1 MTVRFSSN
9 QIVDAGV
16 QGMDNALADAM
27 SWNQK
32 VTSGLQYSKAS
43 DNAYAV
49 SRGVRLDF
57 DISRLDMFKANQNFV
72 ASSHANAQTQMDS
85 LINEMNSLRQLFV
98 QSQSGALNKSNF
110 AALKVQAEQIQI
122 AIKDQIVARDASGNP
137 IFNDQEN
144 INQVQIEPNVM
155 VESGVSFQKA
165 FGAAGV
171 LAYPENST
179 LYQNIGSFVTY
190 LGEMASG
197 SNLSKAATVVS
208 DGLNAS
214 FDQLTMAEQR
224 SGGIAA
230 QVDNAKSAMSAFGVQ
245 LADSRSA
252 LLDTDMAAATASYT
266 RAQTLL
272 NAAQAMFARLQQ
284 SNLFSKL

>member
-9 QIVDAGV
+9 QVLDAGV
-16 QGMDNALADAM
+16 QGMDNAMSEAM
-27 SWNQK
+27 AWNKKITTGKQHA
-32 VTSGLQYSKAS
+32 QAS

-72 ASSHANAQTQMDS
+72 ASTHANAQTQMDS
-85 LINEMNSLRQLFV
+85 LVNEMNSLKQLFV
-98 QSQSGALNKSNF
+98 QSQSGALNQSNF
-110 AALKVQAEQIQI
+110 KALKVQAEQIMI
-122 AIKDQIVARDASGNP
+122 AMKEQMTAKDGTGNP
-137 IFNDQEN
+137 IFGDTV
-144 INQVQIEPNVM
+144 NQVQIEPNVM
-155 VESGVSFQKA
+155 VESGVKFDNA
-165 FGAAGV
+165 FGTGGS
-171 LAYPENST
+171 LSFPQNSQMY
-179 LYQNIGSFVTY
+179 LNIQKFVTY
-190 LGEMASG
+190 LEQKGQILGLTTQTADQ
-197 SNLSKAATVVS
+197 VS
-208 DGLNAS
+208 TGLNAS
-214 FDQLTMAEQR
+214 FDQLTMTEQR
-224 SGGIAA
+224 SGGVAA

-245 LADSRSA
+245 LAASQSD

>member
-9 QIVDAGV
+9 QVLDSGV

-27 SWNQK
+27 SWNRK
-32 VTSGLQYSKAS
+32 VTTGKQYAQAS

-85 LINEMNSLRQLFV
+85 LVNEMNSLKQLHV
-98 QSQSGALNKSNF
+98 QSQSGALNPTNYK
-110 AALKVQAEQIQI
+110 ALKVQAEQILI
-122 AIKDQIVARDASGNP
+122 AMKQQMTAKDGTGNP
-137 IFNDQEN
+137 IFGDTV
-144 INQVQIEPNVM
+144 NQVQIEPNVM
-155 VESGVSFQKA
+155 VESGVKFTDA
-165 FGAAGV
+165 FGSDGD
-171 LAYPENST
+171 LAHPENSQMY
-179 LYQNIGSFVTY
+179 LNIQKFVTY
-190 LGEMASG
+190 LDE
-197 SNLSKAATVVS
+197 KAQNTGFTTQTADQVS
-208 DGLNAS
+208 AGLNTS

-245 LADSRSA
+245 MAAAQSA

>member
-9 QIVDAGV
+9 QVLDAGV
-16 QGMDNALADAM
+16 QGMDNALSDAM
-27 SWNQK
+27 SWNK
-32 VTSGLQYSKAS
+32 KITTGKQYAQAS

-72 ASSHANAQTQMDS
+72 ASSHANSQTQMDS
-85 LINEMNSLRQLFV
+85 LVNEMNSLKQLFV
-98 QSQSGALNKSNF
+98 QSQSGSLNPANYK
-110 AALKVQAEQIQI
+110 ALKVQAEQMLVAMKQQMT
-122 AIKDQIVARDASGNP
+122 AKDGTGNP
-137 IFNDQEN
+137 IFGDTVNL
-144 INQVQIEPNVM
+144 VQIEPNVT
-155 VESGVSFQKA
+155 VESGVKFTDA
-165 FGAAGV
+165 FGSGGN
-171 LAYPENST
+171 LAFPENSQM
-179 LYQNIGSFVTY
+179 YINIQKFVTY
-190 LGEMASG
+190 LDEKG
-197 SNLSKAATVVS
+197 SNNGLTTQTADQVS
-208 DGLNAS
+208 NGLNAS

-245 LADSRSA
+245 LAASQSA

>member
-1 MTVRFSSN
+1 
-9 QIVDAGV
+9 
-16 QGMDNALADAM
+16 MDNALADAM

-32 VTSGLQYSKAS
+32 VTSGKQYAQAS

-85 LINEMNSLRQLFV
+85 LINEMNSLKQLFV
-98 QSQSGALNKSNF
+98 QSQSGALNPSNF
-110 AALKVQAEQIQI
+110 RALKIQAEQILI
-122 AIKDQIVARDASGNP
+122 AMKQQMTAKDGTDNP
-137 IFNDQEN
+137 IFGETV
-144 INQVQIEPNVM
+144 NQVQIEPNVM
-155 VESGVSFQKA
+155 VESGVKFNDA
-165 FGAAGV
+165 FGAGGD
-171 LAYPENST
+171 LRYPENSQMY
-179 LYQNIGSFVTY
+179 LNIQKFVTY
-190 LGEMASG
+190 LDEKGQNTGLGTQNADQ
-197 SNLSKAATVVS
+197 VS
-208 DGLNAS
+208 AGLNTS
-214 FDQLTMAEQR
+214 FDQLNMAVQR
-224 SGGIAA
+224 SGGVAA
-230 QVDNAKSAMSAFGVQ
+230 QVDNAKTAMSAFGVQ
-245 LADSRSA
+245 LAASQSA

>member
-1 MTVRFSSN
+1 MSVRFSSN
-9 QIVDAGV
+9 QVVDAGV

-32 VTSGLQYSKAS
+32 VTSGKQYSKAS

-57 DISRLDMFKANQNFV
+57 DISRLEMFKTNQNFV
-72 ASSHANAQTQMDS
+72 MSSHANAQTQMDS
-85 LINEMNSLRQLFV
+85 MINEMNSLKQLFV

-110 AALKVQAEQIQI
+110 AALKVQAEQIRDT
-122 AIKDQIVARDASGNP
+122 IKTQMTARDATGNP
-137 IFNDQEN
+137 IFNNEAE
-144 INQVQIEPNVM
+144 INKVQIEPNVM
-155 VESGVSFQKA
+155 VESGVSFQRA
-165 FGAAGV
+165 FGTDGN
-171 LAYPENST
+171 LTYPENSS
-179 LYQNIGSFVTY
+179 LYKNINNFVTY
-190 LGEMASG
+190 LGEMATG
-197 SNLSKAATVVS
+197 TMPSKAATLVS
-208 DGLNAS
+208 DGLNTS

-224 SGGIAA
+224 SGGVAA
-230 QVDNAKSAMSAFGVQ
+230 QVDNARNAMTAFGTQ
-245 LADSRSA
+245 MAASQSA

>member
-1 MTVRFSSN
+1 
-9 QIVDAGV
+9 
-16 QGMDNALADAM
+16 
-27 SWNQK
+27 
-32 VTSGLQYSKAS
+32 
-43 DNAYAV
+43 
-49 SRGVRLDF
+49 
-57 DISRLDMFKANQNFV
+57 
-72 ASSHANAQTQMDS
+72 MDS
-85 LINEMNSLRQLFV
+85 LINEMNSLKQLFV

-171 LAYPENST
+171 LAHPENST

-197 SNLSKAATVVS
+197 SNLSKVATVVS

-245 LADSRSA
+245 LAASRSA

>member
-9 QIVDAGV
+9 QVVDAGV

-27 SWNQK
+27 SWNKK
-32 VTSGLQYSKAS
+32 VTSGKQYSTAS

-85 LINEMNSLRQLFV
+85 LINEMNKLKQLFV
-98 QSQSGALNKSNF
+98 QSRDGSLNPSNYKALQ
-110 AALKVQAEQIQI
+110 VQVEQIRD
-122 AIKDQIVARDASGNP
+122 AMKDQMVARDATGNP
-137 IFNDQEN
+137 IFNETV
-144 INQVQIEPNVM
+144 NQVQIEPNVM
-155 VESGVSFQKA
+155 VASGVKFDDV
-165 FGAAGV
+165 FGSGGS
-171 LAYPENST
+171 LAHPENTSM
-179 LYQNIGSFVTY
+179 YQNIDNFVNY

-197 SNLSKAATVVS
+197 IQPTRPQNAIS

-214 FDQLTMAEQR
+214 FDQITMAEQR
-224 SGGIAA
+224 SGGVAL
-230 QVDNAKSAMSAFGVQ
+230 QVDNARNAMTAFGTQ
-245 LADSRSA
+245 MAASQSA

>member
-9 QIVDAGV
+9 QILDAGV

-32 VTSGLQYSKAS
+32 VTSGKQYAQAS

-85 LINEMNSLRQLFV
+85 LINEMNSLKQLFV
-98 QSQSGALNKSNF
+98 QSQNGALNPSNF
-110 AALKVQAEQIQI
+110 KALKVQAEQILLAMKQQMT
-122 AIKDQIVARDASGNP
+122 AKDGTDNP
-137 IFNDQEN
+137 IFGETV
-144 INQVQIEPNVM
+144 NQVQIEPNVM
-155 VESGVSFQKA
+155 VESGVKFNEA
-165 FGAAGV
+165 FGSGGD
-171 LAYPENST
+171 LSRPENSMMY
-179 LYQNIGSFVTY
+179 LNIQKFVTY
-190 LGEMASG
+190 LDEKGQ
-197 SNLSKAATVVS
+197 NTVLRTQNADEVS
-208 DGLNAS
+208 AGLNTS
-214 FDQLTMAEQR
+214 FDQLTMTVQR
-224 SGGIAA
+224 SGGGAA
-230 QVDNAKSAMSAFGVQ
+230 PGDNAKTAMSAFGLQ
-245 LADSRSA
+245 LAAAQSV
-252 LLDTDMAAATASYT
+252 LLDSDMAAATASYT

>member
-9 QIVDAGV
+9 QVLDAGV
-16 QGMDNALADAM
+16 QGMDNALSEAM
-27 SWNQK
+27 SWNK
-32 VTSGLQYSKAS
+32 KITSGKQYAQAS

-85 LINEMNSLRQLFV
+85 LVNEMNSLKQLFV
-98 QSQSGALNKSNF
+98 QSQSGALNPTNF
-110 AALKVQAEQIQI
+110 KALKVQAEQILKAMGEQMK
-122 AIKDQIVARDASGNP
+122 AEDATGNP
-137 IFNDQEN
+137 IFGITVNE
-144 INQVQIEPNVM
+144 VQIEPNVM
-155 VESGVSFQKA
+155 VESGVKFDDA
-165 FGAAGV
+165 FGTGGD
-171 LAYPENST
+171 LDDPENSQMY
-179 LYQNIGSFVTY
+179 LNIQKFVTY
-190 LGEMASG
+190 LEEKGENTAITTET
-197 SNLSKAATVVS
+197 AEEVE
-208 DGLNAS
+208 DGLNIS
-214 FDQLTMAEQR
+214 FDQLIMTVQR
-224 SGGIAA
+224 SGGVAA
-230 QVDNAKSAMSAFGVQ
+230 QVDNAKTAMSAFGVQ
-245 LADSRSA
+245 LAASQSA

>member
-9 QIVDAGV
+9 QVVDAGV

-27 SWNQK
+27 SWNKK
-32 VTSGLQYSKAS
+32 VTSGKQYSTAS

-85 LINEMNSLRQLFV
+85 LINEMNKLKQLFV
-98 QSQSGALNKSNF
+98 QSRDGSLNPSNYKALQ
-110 AALKVQAEQIQI
+110 VQVEQIRD
-122 AIKDQIVARDASGNP
+122 AMKDQMVARDATGNP
-137 IFNDQEN
+137 IFNETV
-144 INQVQIEPNVM
+144 NQVQIEPNVM
-155 VESGVSFQKA
+155 VASGVKFDDV
-165 FGAAGV
+165 FGSGGS
-171 LAYPENST
+171 LAHPENSS
-179 LYQNIGSFVTY
+179 LYQNIDNFVTY

-197 SNLSKAATVVS
+197 IQPTHPQNVVS

-214 FDQLTMAEQR
+214 FDQMTMAEQR
-224 SGGIAA
+224 SGGVAL
-230 QVDNAKSAMSAFGVQ
+230 QVDNAKSAMTAFGTQ
-245 LADSRSA
+245 MAASQSA